1 MNKLLAD
8 FRLLAV
14 REYGMADCFVCPPR
28 QPLWMHELTPLDIMP
43 VDEWPA
49 YGWDEDAEEYDA
61 SPDDDP
67 DNYMDDAE

>member
-1 MNKLLAD
+1 
-8 FRLLAV
+8 
-14 REYGMADCFVCPPR
+14 
-28 QPLWMHELTPLDIMP
+28 MP

-49 YGWDEDAEEYDA
+49 YGWDEESEEYDA